1 MYATLSELNIGY
13 DPDHDILYVTI
24 GEPVPS
30 YCDEDIEGV
39 LFRKS
44 MNSHKLSGVTIMDF
58 SKKNESQL
66 TRILPLEIDVVKLRK
81 WKNKKEPE

>member
-1 MYATLSELNIGY
+1 MIATPSELNIGY
-13 DPDHDILYVTI
+13 DEDHDILYVSI
-24 GEPVPS
+24 GMPVPS

-44 MNSHKLSGVTIMDF
+44 MENHKLSGITIMDF

-66 TRILPLEIDVVKLRK
+66 KRILPPEIGVRELRK
-81 WKNKKEPE
+81 Y

>member
-13 DPDHDILYVTI
+13 DQDHDILYVSI
-24 GEPVPS
+24 GAPVPS

-44 MNSHKLSGVTIMDF
+44 MKSHKLSGVTIMDF
-58 SKKNESQL
+58 SKKTELQL
-66 TRILPLEIDVVKLRK
+66 ERILPPEIAAKRLY
-81 WKNKKEPE
+81 NKE